1 MNKTSIDNC
10 LSLYELNEKISRAID
25 RSFPTSV
32 WVQAE
37 LMEIRES
44 RGHCYMELVQND
56 IFSATPVAK
65 ASAKCW
71 RTSWIKVA
79 RKFLNQTGDYPQ
91 KGMKLLLN
99 VNVEFHPAYG
109 FSLIV
114 SDIDPT
120 YTLGEMARKRQ
131 EIISRLKEEGVFDL
145 QHELTLTTFC
155 QRIAVI
161 SSQTA
166 AGYGD
171 FCDQLACNNHGYC
184 FYPTLFPA
192 VMQGETVSQS
202 VISCLDTINNRVEE
216 FDCVVI
222 IRGGGATS
230 DMSGFDSLELAENV
244 ANFPLPIITGIGH
257 ERDECVLD
265 LIAYHKVKTPTA
277 AAEFLVSNLYEVES
291 RIDYAKET
299 VTSLVKDN
307 IERQQMRVERIVTI
321 IQSASRLYCSKRE
334 NKLELLSQC
343 LFTSVTSRFK
353 EEKHRLQLLTERLK
367 ALDPSLLLK
376 RGYTM
381 TLAEGKIVKDARQL
395 KSGQEIETVFEKGK
409 IKSVVK

>member
-1 MNKTSIDNC
+1 MGTC
-10 LSLYELNEKISRAID
+10 LSLYELNEMISRVIEGN
-25 RSFPTSV
+25 FPTSL

-56 IFSATPVAK
+56 IFSAIPVAK

-71 RTSWIKVA
+71 RSSWMKVS
-79 RKFLNQTGDYPQ
+79 RKFFNQTGENLQ

-99 VNVEFHPAYG
+99 VNVEFHPTYG
-109 FSLIV
+109 FSLII
-114 SDIDPT
+114 SDIDPA
-120 YTLGEMARKRQ
+120 YTLGEMAQKRQ
-131 EIISRLKEEGVFDL
+131 EIINKLKEEGVYDL
-145 QHELTLTTFC
+145 QHELTLPTFC

-171 FCDQLACNNHGYC
+171 FCDQLACNSHGYC
-184 FYPTLFPA
+184 FYPILFPA
-192 VMQGETVSQS
+192 VMQGEAVSQS
-202 VISCLDTINNRVEE
+202 IISCLDTINNRIAD

-265 LIAYHKVKTPTA
+265 LISYHKVKTPTA
-277 AAEFLVSNLYEVES
+277 AAEFLISNLYKAEN
-291 RIDYAKET
+291 RIGDAKEAIT
-299 VTSLVKDN
+299 RRVKEN
-307 IERQQMRVERIVTI
+307 IEKQMIRIERLSSI
-321 IQSASRLYCSKRE
+321 IQAVSRLYCSKNE
-334 NKLELLSQC
+334 NRLELLNQRI
-343 LFTSVTSRFK
+343 LGSVISRFK
-353 EEKHRLQLLTERLK
+353 EENHHLQLITERLK
-367 ALDPSLLLK
+367 SLDPSLMLK

-381 TLAEGKIVKDARQL
+381 TLAEGKIVKDARLL
-395 KSGQEIETVFEKGK
+395 KSGQEIETVFAKGK